1 MEPKFQSSFIPKG
14 PLATTGSVTKTSRV
28 SGRSVLGTLSV
39 LIFAL
44 VVLASLGVFGYEWYL
59 KSSIRKMGEDLVGA
73 RTSLEP
79 EVIYKISSLDERIVS
94 TKRLLDSH
102 IILSP
107 LFEFLENST
116 VRTVRFT
123 NFDYNSTDG
132 ILSLNM
138 KGEAR
143 GYSALALQSEILNA
157 SPYLRDVVFADL
169 SLNNQGMVN
178 FSFKA
183 KLDPSIISFNK
194 GTGTNESAA
203 PTAPVVAPVE
213 ESEIA
218 PAEEVVEEVTEPAP

>member
-14 PLATTGSVTKTSRV
+14 PLATTGTVTKTSRV
-28 SGRSVLGTLSV
+28 SGRSVLGTLAV
-39 LIFAL
+39 IIFTL
-44 VVLASLGVFGYEWYL
+44 VILASLGVFGYEWYL
-59 KSSIRKMGEDLVGA
+59 KSSIKKMGEDLVAA

-79 EVIYKISSLDERIVS
+79 EVIDKISSLDERIVS

-123 NFDYNSTDG
+123 NFGYDSVDG
-132 ILSLNM
+132 VLSLKM
-138 KGEAR
+138 SGEAR
-143 GYSALALQSEILNA
+143 GYSALALQSEIFNA
-157 SPYLRDVVFADL
+157 SPYLKDVVFADL
-169 SLNNQGMVN
+169 SLNSQGMVN

-194 GTGTNESAA
+194 GAEPAA
-203 PTAPVVAPVE
+203 EATPVAPAGTAPAT
-213 ESEIA
+213 
-218 PAEEVVEEVTEPAP
+218 AEEVVTPTP

>member
-14 PLATTGSVTKTSRV
+14 PLATTGTVTKTSRV
-28 SGRSVLGTLSV
+28 SGRSVLGTLAV
-39 LIFAL
+39 IIFTL

-59 KSSIRKMGEDLVGA
+59 KSSIKKMGEDLVGA

-79 EVIYKISSLDERIVS
+79 EVIEKISSLDERIVS

-102 IILSP
+102 IILTP

-123 NFDYNSTDG
+123 NFDYNSVDG
-132 ILSLNM
+132 VLSLSM
-138 KGEAR
+138 SGEAR

-157 SPYLRDVVFADL
+157 SPYLKDVVFADL
-169 SLNNQGMVN
+169 SLNSQGMVN

-194 GTGTNESAA
+194 GAEPAA
-203 PTAPVVAPVE
+203 EATPVAP
-213 ESEIA
+213 A
-218 PAEEVVEEVTEPAP
+218 TAEEVVTPTP